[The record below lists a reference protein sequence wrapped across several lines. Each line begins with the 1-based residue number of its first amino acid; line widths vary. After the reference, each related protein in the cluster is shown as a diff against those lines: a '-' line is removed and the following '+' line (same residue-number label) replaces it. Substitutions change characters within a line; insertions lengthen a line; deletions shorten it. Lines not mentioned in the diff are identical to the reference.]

1 MPSKTMV
8 KVIRSGDYIN
18 LGQGSNNNDNDNN
31 DSDQFK
37 NLNNQP

>member
-1 MPSKTMV
+1 MPSKTMI
-8 KVIRSGDYIN
+8 KFIRLADYIN